1 MKGMFKVT
9 LGQKITAAVMV
20 MQIIAI
26 ACLSYFVIGQTSSS
40 AKDTAINN
48 MKAITQERSQI
59 VESYVG
65 QTESTLKAYSRAGE
79 VKALLE
85 NPKDEA
91 AFKAAQAYTEA
102 FSSDVDNL
110 DGLYIAEWDSHV
122 LTHTNPEVVGIYTR
136 EGDSLKQLQDAMSS
150 VEGVY
155 NTGILISPA
164 SGLQVVSLYQTIF
177 DDSHNPLGFV
187 GGAVYTEGLVQTLD
201 GMTISGM
208 ESAEYCMVNVKDSQ
222 YIFTK
227 EEGKVATV
235 AEEGYI
241 QDLCAKLNGQ
251 KEDASGYLEYEKNGK
266 SCLATYYYMADYGWL
281 FMIENAQ
288 SEIFASTTG
297 LRNVMVIFAIAA
309 LVILTVVTF
318 VVIRRMTKPL
328 EVLEESL
335 VALQQLDIT
344 EKKAIHKYAERKDE
358 IGSISKATESLVV
371 SLRDVINTLKSCGI
385 TLDGKADNLHTSADE
400 LIDCV
405 VDNVAT
411 TEEFSSSIENTN
423 NNVMNVGGEID
434 KINIV
439 VKDVRNNIMS
449 SVKSSNDVIASAQS
463 MKQQAGSSYKNGQ
476 ETLERTRIS
485 VQNAIE
491 NLRELSKINELASE
505 ILNISGQTNL
515 LSLNASIEAARA
527 GESGRGFAVVA
538 EEIGKLAD
546 TSQDT
551 ASMIQSLC
559 ENADTSI
566 DMVNTCF
573 ETIIQ
578 FIEND
583 VVEQFKDFV
592 EKSTD
597 YSEEVTTIKH
607 QLDLVEDAV
616 NELYKSIMQIS
627 SNMDD
632 VKINT
637 SENQSAFDMI
647 IQKNETTSGIAELI
661 QRQSEEN
668 KELSAQLE
676 VLINKFK
683 Q

>member
-1 MKGMFKVT
+1 M
-9 LGQKITAAVMV
+9 
-20 MQIIAI
+20 
-26 ACLSYFVIGQTSSS
+26 
-40 AKDTAINN
+40 
-48 MKAITQERSQI
+48 
-59 VESYVG
+59 
-65 QTESTLKAYSRAGE
+65 
-79 VKALLE
+79 
-85 NPKDEA
+85 
-91 AFKAAQAYTEA
+91 
-102 FSSDVDNL
+102 
-110 DGLYIAEWDSHV
+110 
-122 LTHTNPEVVGIYTR
+122 
-136 EGDSLKQLQDAMSS
+136 
-150 VEGVY
+150 
-155 NTGILISPA
+155 
-164 SGLQVVSLYQTIF
+164 
-177 DDSHNPLGFV
+177 
-187 GGAVYTEGLVQTLD
+187 
-201 GMTISGM
+201 
-208 ESAEYCMVNVKDSQ
+208 
-222 YIFTK
+222 
-227 EEGKVATV
+227 
-235 AEEGYI
+235 
-241 QDLCAKLNGQ
+241 
-251 KEDASGYLEYEKNGK
+251 
-266 SCLATYYYMADYGWL
+266 
-281 FMIENAQ
+281 
-288 SEIFASTTG
+288 
-297 LRNVMVIFAIAA
+297 
-309 LVILTVVTF
+309 
-318 VVIRRMTKPL
+318 
-328 EVLEESL
+328 
-335 VALQQLDIT
+335 
-344 EKKAIHKYAERKDE
+344 
-358 IGSISKATESLVV
+358 
-371 SLRDVINTLKSCGI
+371 
-385 TLDGKADNLHTSADE
+385 
-400 LIDCV
+400 
-405 VDNVAT
+405 
-411 TEEFSSSIENTN
+411 
-423 NNVMNVGGEID
+423 
-434 KINIV
+434 
-439 VKDVRNNIMS
+439 
-449 SVKSSNDVIASAQS
+449 
-463 MKQQAGSSYKNGQ
+463 
-476 ETLERTRIS
+476 ERTRIS